1 MKVFPVKR
9 LQGEL
14 KVPGDKSISHRAL
27 IISSLACGKCNISGF
42 LPSEDCLHTL
52 NCLRQMGV
60 KINIYSPTDVDV
72 VGVGLHGFQE
82 PNSPLEAGNSGTT
95 ARLLLGLLAGQNF
108 FSILTGD
115 DSLSKRPM
123 GRVVKPLQK
132 MGANIWGRQNDSMLP
147 LAVRG
152 NKLQGITYD
161 LPVASAQLKSAL
173 LLAGLLADSPTTL
186 TEPSNSR
193 DHTERMLR
201 YFGVQLKKDNHTITI
216 VPEQV
221 IKARNIIVP
230 GDFSSAAFF
239 VVGALIT
246 PDSELIIRNV
256 GVNPTRTGL
265 LHVLQQMGAKISLFN
280 KRMICGEP
288 VADIHIVHSKLKG
301 ATVEG
306 QIVPTLIDEIP
317 ALVIAALH
325 ADGET
330 IIRDA
335 TELRVKE
342 TDRIAALVSE
352 LNKIGGLITE
362 LPDGLIIHGS
372 QQLAG
377 GSCESWHV
385 SCSNLDNIGILSYY
399 F

>member
-1 MKVFPVKR
+1 
-9 LQGEL
+9 
-14 KVPGDKSISHRAL
+14 
-27 IISSLACGKCNISGF
+27 
-42 LPSEDCLHTL
+42 
-52 NCLRQMGV
+52 
-60 KINIYSPTDVDV
+60 
-72 VGVGLHGFQE
+72 
-82 PNSPLEAGNSGTT
+82 
-95 ARLLLGLLAGQNF
+95 
-108 FSILTGD
+108 
-115 DSLSKRPM
+115 
-123 GRVVKPLQK
+123 
-132 MGANIWGRQNDSMLP
+132 MLP

-161 LPVASAQLKSAL
+161 LPVASAVKISFT
-173 LLAGLLADSPTTL
+173 LAGLLADSPTTL

-201 YFGVQLKKDNHTITI
+201 YFEYSSKDNHTITI
-216 VPEQV
+216 VRNKILKHEISSCQV
-221 IKARNIIVP
+221 IFHP
-230 GDFSSAAFF
+230 QLF
-239 VVGALIT
+239 VGALIT

-377 GSCESWHV
+377 GSCESWHDHRIAMALAIAGLNV
-385 SCSNLDNIGILSYY
+385 KDKISIKNSDCVAISYPN
-399 F
+399 FSKI